1 MLYIVG
7 LGPGNKDYILPK
19 AIDTLK
25 KSDVIIGFKRL
36 INDLDFIDTNKIVIN
51 SLRETL
57 DYIQQNGQENI
68 ISLVASGD
76 PTFFAISEYI
86 KKNYPGNIV
95 VIPGLSSF
103 QYLTTKLNKSWSY
116 AFTGSV
122 HARNE
127 NFIDKVKQNKLSIW
141 LTDNKNNAAH
151 LCKLLIEHNINCSVI
166 IGEYLS
172 YENER
177 ILEGKPEEFINVDFS
192 DMSILVVENE
202 EN

>member
-1 MLYIVG
+1 MVYIVG

-25 KSDVIIGFKRL
+25 KSNVIIGFKRL
-36 INDLDFIDTNKIVIN
+36 INDLDFINTNKIVIS

-57 DYIQQNGQENI
+57 EYIQQNGQDNI

-76 PTFFAISEYI
+76 PTFFGISEYI

-95 VIPGLSSF
+95 VIPGISSF
-103 QYLTTKLNKSWSY
+103 QYLTTKLNKSWNY

-127 NFIDKVKQNKLSIW
+127 DFIEKVKVNKLSIW
-141 LTDNKNNAAH
+141 LTDNKNNSAF
-151 LCKLLIEHNINCSVI
+151 LCKLLNENNIECTVI
-166 IGEYLS
+166 IGEHLS

-177 ILEGKPEEFINVDFS
+177 ILQGKPIEFINEEVS
-192 DMSILVVENE
+192 DMAILIVEKE
-202 EN
+202 G

>member
-1 MLYIVG
+1 MLYIIG

-36 INDLDFIDTNKIVIN
+36 INDLNFIDTNKIVIN
-51 SLRETL
+51 SLKETL

-95 VIPGLSSF
+95 VIPGISSF
-103 QYLTTKLNKSWSY
+103 QYLTSKLNKSWSY

-127 NFIDKVKQNKLSIW
+127 DFIEKIKEHKLSIW
-141 LTDNKNNAAH
+141 LTDNKNNSAF
-151 LCKLLIEHNINCSVI
+151 LCKMLNENNIECKVI
-166 IGEYLS
+166 IGEHLS

-177 ILEGKPEEFINVDFS
+177 ILQGKPIEFINEKVS
-192 DMSILVVENE
+192 DMAILIVEKE
-202 EN
+202 G

>member
-1 MLYIVG
+1 MLYIIG

-36 INDLDFIDTNKIVIN
+36 INDLNFIDTNKIVIN
-51 SLRETL
+51 SLKETL

-95 VIPGLSSF
+95 VIPGISSF
-103 QYLTTKLNKSWSY
+103 QYLISKLNKSWSY

-127 NFIDKVKQNKLSIW
+127 DFIEKIKEHKLSIW
-141 LTDNKNNAAH
+141 LTDNKNNSAF
-151 LCKLLIEHNINCSVI
+151 LCKMLNENNIECKVI
-166 IGEYLS
+166 IGEHLS

-177 ILEGKPEEFINVDFS
+177 ILQGKPIEFINEKVS
-192 DMSILVVENE
+192 DMAILIVEKE
-202 EN
+202 G

>member
-1 MLYIVG
+1 MVYIVG
-7 LGPGNKDYILPK
+7 LGPGSKDYILPK

-25 KSDVIIGFKRL
+25 KSNVIIGFKRL
-36 INDLDFIDTNKIVIN
+36 VNDLDFINTNKVVIS

-57 DYIQQNGQENI
+57 EYIQNNGQDNI

-76 PTFFAISEYI
+76 PTFFGISEYI

-95 VIPGLSSF
+95 VIPGISSF
-103 QYLTTKLNKSWSY
+103 QYLTTKLNKNWNY

-127 NFIDKVKQNKLSIW
+127 DFIEKVKVSKLSIW
-141 LTDNKNNAAH
+141 LTDNKNNSAF
-151 LCKLLIEHNINCSVI
+151 LCKLLNENNIECTVI
-166 IGEYLS
+166 IGEHLS

-177 ILEGKPEEFINVDFS
+177 ILQGKPIEFINEEVS
-192 DMSILVVENE
+192 DMAILIVEKE
-202 EN
+202 G